1 MYRLQRFP
9 WAAGVL
15 ALIVG
20 AVGGCENSV
29 SGPESTDREPGTF
42 GAPISAIIGSGAGQ
56 VSVTPLAM
64 PDGTFAARIK
74 VIVRAKPN
82 TTYLVQRAPEL
93 GRALGSDGVC
103 QRALHLPPWSASDAP
118 VVPAF
123 VTFPLPA
130 SGPLTTL
137 TTTSFGTAAVD
148 FEFLSGI
155 SLAAGTR
162 FDVMF
167 RLADNDTAPTT
178 ELTSACF
185 TVESK

>member
-1 MYRLQRFP
+1 MYRLRSLP
-9 WAAGVL
+9 WTVGVLVL
-15 ALIVG
+15 ALA

-29 SGPESTDREPGTF
+29 TGRSTPPPETF
-42 GAPISAIIGSGAGQ
+42 RAPISAIIGPGSGQ

-64 PDGTFAARIK
+64 HDGTFAARIK
-74 VIVRAKPN
+74 VVVRAEPN

-103 QRALHLPPWSASDAP
+103 QRALHLPPWSHSDTP
-118 VVPAF
+118 IVPAF

-130 SGPLTTL
+130 PGPLTTL
-137 TTTSFGTAAVD
+137 TTTSFGIAAVD

-167 RLADNDTAPTT
+167 RLVDDDAAPTT
-178 ELTSACF
+178 ELASACL